1 MKRTLLSFL
10 IILCTALAVQAQPA
24 PVYTL
29 KSCLEQGLLNNYSL
43 RITRN
48 EQQVSKN
55 NATLANAGYLPT
67 LDLSTGYKGTL
78 DNTETKLRTTGETTK
93 ENGVFD
99 QTVDAGINLSWTI
112 FDGFNITANYQ
123 KLKELERQGE
133 TNTRI
138 AIEDLIANIAA
149 EYYNYVQHTIRL
161 KNFRYAVS
169 LSKERLRIVE
179 ERYHIGNFSRLDYQQ
194 AKVDFNAD
202 SAQYMKQQELLH
214 TSRIQLNE
222 LMASED
228 VDRPFIVEDSLIN
241 VSAKLN
247 FDELWNATLQAN
259 AALLK
264 AEQNNTLARLD
275 YKKASSRDY
284 PYVKMNGGYGYTLNK
299 YDISANSRRS
309 NLGLNFGVTVGFN
322 LFDGNRR
329 RELRNARIAVQNA
342 RLEREQLEQAL
353 RADLSN
359 LWQAYQN
366 NLQMLKL
373 ERQNLVAAKENHE
386 IAMERYMLGNLSGIE
401 MREAQKSLLDAE
413 ERILSAEYDTKL
425 CEISLL
431 QISGRVEL
439 CLVLF
444 LSLAKI
450 IVEITISVLPK
461 IKAKLNFSSKKIT
474 PKNMLIIASKV
485 PRIEAE
491 VEPISSIALSK
502 RIIENIVE
510 IIDSP
515 KYEYMISKLNFKII
529 EFVEAPYIINPSA
542 APKQTYIV
550 KTV

>member
-1 MKRTLLSFL
+1 MKRT
-10 IILCTALAVQAQPA
+10 ILFFIAISCTALALQAQPA
-24 PVYTL
+24 PTYTL

-48 EQQVSKN
+48 EEQVSKN
-55 NATLANAGYLPT
+55 NATLGNAGYLPT
-67 LDLSTGYKGTL
+67 LDLSAGYKGTV
-78 DNTETKLRTTGETTK
+78 DNTETTVRATSETMK
-93 ENGVFD
+93 DSGVFD
-99 QTVDAGINLSWTI
+99 QSLNAGVNLNWTV

-149 EYYNYVQHTIRL
+149 EYYNYVQQKIRL

-214 TSRIQLNE
+214 TSRILLNE
-222 LMASED
+222 LMANKD
-228 VDRPFIVEDSLIN
+228 VDQSFIIRDSLISIN
-241 VSAKLN
+241 NMMN
-247 FDELWNATLQAN
+247 FEELWNGTLQIN
-259 AALLK
+259 ASLLK

-275 YKKASSRDY
+275 YKKVCARDY
-284 PYVKMNGGYGYTLNK
+284 PYLKMNGGYGYTHNK

-329 RELRNARIAVQNA
+329 RERRNASIAIQNA
-342 RLEREQLEQAL
+342 RLEREQVEQSL

-366 NLQMLKL
+366 NLQMLNL
-373 ERQNLVAAKENHE
+373 ERQNLVAARENHE

-431 QISGRVEL
+431 QISGKVT
-439 CLVLF
+439 
-444 LSLAKI
+444 AY
-450 IVEITISVLPK
+450 
-461 IKAKLNFSSKKIT
+461 LN
-474 PKNMLIIASKV
+474 
-485 PRIEAE
+485 
-491 VEPISSIALSK
+491 
-502 RIIENIVE
+502 
-510 IIDSP
+510 
-515 KYEYMISKLNFKII
+515 
-529 EFVEAPYIINPSA
+529 
-542 APKQTYIV
+542 
-550 KTV
+550 

>member
-1 MKRTLLSFL
+1 MKRTTLFL
-10 IILCTALAVQAQPA
+10 IAITCTVLALQAQPA

-43 RITRN
+43 RIARN
-48 EQQVSKN
+48 EEQVSRN
-55 NATLANAGYLPT
+55 NATLGNAGYLPT
-67 LDLSTGYKGTL
+67 LDLSAGYKGTL
-78 DNTETKLRTTGETTK
+78 NDTETKIRATGETTK
-93 ENGVFD
+93 DHGVFD
-99 QTVDAGINLSWTI
+99 QTMDAGINLNWTI

-138 AIEDLIANIAA
+138 AIEDLVANIAA
-149 EYYNYVQHTIRL
+149 EYYNFVQQKIRL

-214 TSRIQLNE
+214 TSRIELNE
-222 LMASED
+222 LMANKN
-228 VDRPFIVEDSLIN
+228 VDELFIIQDSLI
-241 VSAKLN
+241 SIDKILN
-247 FDELWNATLQAN
+247 FDELWNATLAIN
-259 AALLK
+259 ASLLQS
-264 AEQNNTLARLD
+264 EQNQTLARLD
-275 YKKASSRDY
+275 YKKVCSRDY
-284 PYVKMNGGYGYTLNK
+284 PYLKLNGGYGYTLNK

-309 NLGLNFGVTVGFN
+309 NLGLNVGVTVGFN

-329 RELRNARIAVQNA
+329 RERRNASIAVQNA
-342 RLEREQLEQAL
+342 RLEREQVEQTL

-366 NLQMLKL
+366 NLQMLNL
-373 ERQNLVAAKENHE
+373 ERQNLIAAKENHE

-431 QISGRVEL
+431 QISG
-439 CLVLF
+439 
-444 LSLAKI
+444 
-450 IVEITISVLPK
+450 
-461 IKAKLNFSSKKIT
+461 
-474 PKNMLIIASKV
+474 KV
-485 PRIEAE
+485 AR
-491 VEPISSIALSK
+491 
-502 RIIENIVE
+502 
-510 IIDSP
+510 
-515 KYEYMISKLNFKII
+515 YM
-529 EFVEAPYIINPSA
+529 E
-542 APKQTYIV
+542 
-550 KTV
+550 

>member
-1 MKRTLLSFL
+1 MRRTILSFL
-10 IILCTALAVQAQPA
+10 IILCTALAAQAQPA
-24 PVYTL
+24 PIYTL

-55 NATLANAGYLPT
+55 NATLANAGYR
-67 LDLSTGYKGTL
+67 GTL
-78 DNTETKLRTTGETTK
+78 DNTETKLRATGETTK

-99 QTVDAGINLSWTI
+99 QTIDAGINLSWTI

-149 EYYNYVQHTIRL
+149 EYYNYVQHKIRL
-161 KNFRYAVS
+161 NNFRYAVS

-222 LMASED
+222 LMASEN
-228 VDRPFIVEDSLIN
+228 VDQPFIIRDSLID
-241 VSAKLN
+241 VSDKLN
-247 FDELWNATLQAN
+247 FEELWNATLQAN
-259 AALLK
+259 ASLLK

-275 YKKASSRDY
+275 YKKVSSRDY

-299 YDISANSRRS
+299 YDIPANSRRS
-309 NLGLNFGVTVGFN
+309 NLGLNVGVTVGFN

-329 RELRNARIAVQNA
+329 RERRNARIAVQNA

-366 NLQMLKL
+366 NLQMLNL

-431 QISGRVEL
+431 QISGKVEQYL
-439 CLVLF
+439 
-444 LSLAKI
+444 
-450 IVEITISVLPK
+450 E
-461 IKAKLNFSSKKIT
+461 
-474 PKNMLIIASKV
+474 
-485 PRIEAE
+485 
-491 VEPISSIALSK
+491 
-502 RIIENIVE
+502 
-510 IIDSP
+510 
-515 KYEYMISKLNFKII
+515 
-529 EFVEAPYIINPSA
+529 
-542 APKQTYIV
+542 
-550 KTV
+550 